1 MRKRTAPVVPTEPQT
16 VAERVRRIIA
26 VEMAVG
32 DEEVTGDT
40 RLEGDLGVDE
50 LDMVEIA
57 MECEDAF
64 KVEITDDEIDDMWTK
79 GLVRD
84 VVAIVERKAEAR

>member
-1 MRKRTAPVVPTEPQT
+1 
-16 VAERVRRIIA
+16 
-26 VEMAVG
+26 
-32 DEEVTGDT
+32 
-40 RLEGDLGVDE
+40 
-50 LDMVEIA
+50 